1 MIFYVELNHRV
12 HIRGLQ
18 GRCMGSSTLIW
29 ILELLWETRW
39 CVRFQVLLIWSGE
52 HQEQTLGGSESSC
65 SLWGLAVVQVL
76 VNKVLVVNKAKSIK
90 LDLLT
95 GWLPGEAQES
105 PDHCQGEKGE
115 QTVQFILKPHGE
127 GAALGSG
134 ERKNWSA
141 QYWPESAS
149 FVTRVPLLFLLPLL
163 GLVLELLTGEM
174 FKRKPETIWRQYSR
188 I

>member
-1 MIFYVELNHRV
+1 MQVMFFYVELSHRV

-65 SLWGLAVVQVL
+65 SLWGFAVVQVL

-90 LDLLT
+90 LEACWQGGSQERHRRALITVRERRVSRLCSSSWNHTGKELPWGVEKGKTDLLNID
-95 GWLPGEAQES
+95 Q
-105 PDHCQGEKGE
+105 K
-115 QTVQFILKPHGE
+115 VPH
-127 GAALGSG
+127 L
-134 ERKNWSA
+134 
-141 QYWPESAS
+141 
-149 FVTRVPLLFLLPLL
+149 
-163 GLVLELLTGEM
+163 
-174 FKRKPETIWRQYSR
+174 
-188 I
+188 